1 MKKGLL
7 LSLTIIC
14 TSVQLFS
21 ANDTTNVATRI
32 SAAAPDNAGLTMP
45 TGFTASVVAENMG
58 RARHIVATAQGG
70 LYVKLERLKD
80 GKGIFYLKD
89 TNGDGTMET
98 VKSFGNYYG
107 TGIAIKNGY
116 LYASSDQDVYRY
128 KLDANGE
135 VIDAEN
141 PQRIV
146 KGLWD
151 KRQHASKSLE
161 LDDAGN
167 IYVNIGAPSNSCQ
180 ETDRTKGSKGMSPCP
195 ILDSAGGIWQF
206 KVDLTDQ
213 GYHNGV
219 RYATG
224 LRNVVGLDWNQQEN
238 KLYVTMHGRDMLY
251 TLYPEMYD
259 STASAELPS
268 ETMYA
273 INKGDNAGWPY
284 VYYDHLQQ
292 KKILSP
298 EYGGDGKKTGGENAI
313 DPLVGFPGHMA
324 PNALLFYTGNQF
336 PEKYKQGAF
345 IAFHGSWNRSPLPQ
359 EGYYVAFVPFKNG
372 KPSGKWEVFA
382 NGFAGAAVV
391 KNTRDAQH
399 RPCGLTQGPDGSL
412 YVSDDAKGTIYK
424 ISYKT
429 N

>member
-1 MKKGLL
+1 MKKRVL
-7 LSLTIIC
+7 LSLMLMGATINF
-14 TSVQLFS
+14 VA
-21 ANDTTNVATRI
+21 ANDSTITTVKKDVADPT
-32 SAAAPDNAGLTMP
+32 NAGLKIP
-45 TGFTASVVAENMG
+45 GGFSASVVADNLG
-58 RARHIVATAQGG
+58 RARHIVATKQGG

-80 GKGIFYLKD
+80 GKGIVYLKD
-89 TNGDGTMET
+89 ADGDGKMEISKT
-98 VKSFGNYYG
+98 FANYYG

-128 KLDANGE
+128 KLDDKGE
-135 VIDAEN
+135 VVDTET

-151 KRQHASKSLE
+151 KRQHASKSIA

-180 ETDRTKGSKGMSPCP
+180 EVDRTKGSKGMYPCP

-206 KVDLTDQ
+206 KVDQTDQ

-224 LRNVVGLDWNQQEN
+224 LRNVVGLDWNQQQN

-251 TLYPEMYD
+251 TLYPEMFD
-259 STASAELPS
+259 TTVSAELPS
-268 ETMYA
+268 ETFYA
-273 INKGDNAGWPY
+273 INKGDDAGWPY
-284 VYYDHLQQ
+284 VYYDHFQQ
-292 KKILSP
+292 KKIQSP
-298 EYGGDGKKTGGENAI
+298 EYGGDGKKAGGEKAI
-313 DPLVGFPGHMA
+313 DPLVAFPGHMA
-324 PNALLFYTGNQF
+324 PNALLFYTGSQF

-359 EGYYVAFVPFKNG
+359 EGYYVVFVPFKDG
-372 KPSGKWEVFA
+372 KPNGKWEVFA
-382 NGFAGAAVV
+382 DGFSGTGIV
-391 KNTRDAQH
+391 KNPRDAQH

-412 YVSDDAKGTIYK
+412 YVSDDVKGTIYK
-424 ISYKT
+424 ISYSSK
-429 N
+429 

>member
-1 MKKGLL
+1 MQKKSLFL
-7 LSLTIIC
+7 LSLIVVAINCVT
-14 TSVQLFS
+14 
-21 ANDTTNVATRI
+21 ANDSTVAI
-32 SAAAPDNAGLTMP
+32 VKKVIVDPVNAGLKTP
-45 TGFTASVVAENMG
+45 VGFSASIVADNLG
-58 RARHIVATAQGG
+58 RARHIVATEQGG
-70 LYVKLERLKD
+70 IYVKLERLRD
-80 GKGIFYLKD
+80 GKGIVYLKD
-89 TNGDGTMET
+89 ADGDGKMEIT
-98 VKSFGNYYG
+98 KSFANYYG

-116 LYASSDQDVYRY
+116 LYASSDQDVFRY
-128 KLDANGE
+128 KLNDNGE
-135 VIDAEN
+135 VANADA

-151 KRQHASKSLE
+151 KRQHASKSIT

-180 ETDRTKGSKGMSPCP
+180 EIDRTKGSKGMSPCP

-206 KVDLTDQ
+206 KVDQTDQ
-213 GYHNGV
+213 GYHNGI

-224 LRNVVGLDWNQQEN
+224 LRNVVGLDWNQQQN

-251 TLYPEMYD
+251 TLYPEIFD
-259 STASAELPS
+259 TTVSAELPS
-268 ETMYA
+268 ETLYA
-273 INKGDNAGWPY
+273 INKGDDAGWPY
-284 VYYDHLQQ
+284 VYYDHHQQ

-313 DPLVGFPGHMA
+313 DPLMAFPAHMA

-359 EGYYVAFVPFKNG
+359 EGYYVVFIPFKNG

-382 NGFAGAAVV
+382 DGFSGTSIV
-391 KNTRDAQH
+391 KNPRDAQH

-424 ISYKT
+424 INYPTK
-429 N
+429 